1 MEWVKSLNPQQKA
14 LADKVVRAAEKY
26 GVDPAFALSTAK
38 AENDDFMHSVKR
50 KSGKGAI
57 GLMQIMPNTAKGL
70 KIDPYNVD
78 QNIDGGVRYL
88 KENLDRFGGDKM
100 LASVAYN
107 YGPNSNFF
115 KNGYLPDETRGY
127 ITRITKHGGYGD
139 VPVGTMPTPPM
150 QKISTGTQAMA
161 EKKPS
166 YEIKIAP
173 VDEGDLA
180 PWNPSTTTT
189 GEKVAS
195 RQVGIDDAIAAGTG
209 GVAGVIAGHMLR
221 PPTEE
226 EQRQLSRETRNE
238 LTANQQRIE
247 LAQAQ
252 AQADAIASGQPV
264 QTQAQTS
271 APTQERGYGTK
282 NWIYQEYP
290 QHIGPTVESMNPNTK
305 AHADELASVLSQG
318 NKVVRNIPQGPLPM
332 QASPFSTFPSAMP
345 PPAPPVAQ
353 TPNLGVAPTR
363 ANLANLAPPRQL
375 NPAQLQRQVLLNRAK
390 NVGSGKVGGGVM
402 GAIAGQQGYDAQQ
415 KFNQG
420 DWVGGLTSGITGT
433 GAALTMSPN
442 PKFKALG
449 AAATAAGGGL
459 HLLQNIFNT
468 EDQTKSTLQ
477 PDGSP
482 PKLKK
487 GGAIKKPD
495 GGLSAVEHFDGGGRT
510 GLAKTVAGKIA
521 GAFGQPPGQLIMPT
535 AEEIAKFA
543 PKPTQQLKFSEAIRP
558 YQDHYLGVHMSDRQ
572 GTHGGRWGG
581 TGFPNFQNIN
591 PIHAANKAVWMN
603 DSKAAANRLIETARE
618 FNGRPMINT
627 NYIGKPD
634 QHKSNKTVFN
644 DVFDSFSNRYASGAI
659 PEDHINSIN
668 EAIRNWSKT
677 EGKVKKPV
685 FSQAFDIR
693 DADAVREIA
702 GNTFHGRKGI
712 ADILGKGEGTG
723 RQFKQMPAVPD
734 YWNIIDAHADPFTKG
749 ASTSSV
755 GTRLFSVDNI
765 PAYHGG
771 DVLHPDYRWA
781 VTGQDKQVQFPAVPH
796 KVAVPDWYNEYV
808 GRQNAEPSGN
818 AWLSY
823 PKRPQL
829 ISKDY
834 ITMAEDAGY
843 AEGGQVQHFDR
854 GGKVGA
860 LTRIAESAYD
870 MLKLTPEKVDAWRKA
885 NAKPYKQQ
893 QDPQLAQ
900 ALEAYMTGKISQ
912 ADYLRIM
919 NERRP
924 IRPLTEVPTAHSNI
938 DIVSALDKN
947 KADKGI
953 LGLNLQVP
961 EGMRVGNRLDIPAY
975 ERYGTY
981 VDTMHDP
988 AGKPIGY
995 GHTGHLKDVE
1005 FQSDPNKA
1013 IRVGLGTREQALT
1026 PLSVE
1031 EGSNKGPFA
1040 MMMGN
1045 QQTTK
1050 DEEVRRM
1057 LAEALK
1063 DPTWRQIG
1071 MNPYRGSQFYDKAD
1085 MQPVWSAA
1093 EKIQAGPLVLARD
1106 VEKTSWK
1113 DPRLKTKYGV
1123 NYAQGGLTHL

>member
-50 KSGKGAI
+50 KSNKGAI

-88 KENLDRFGGDKM
+88 KENLDRYGGDKM

-161 EKKPS
+161 KPKFEVNVAEPDEK
-166 YEIKIAP
+166 
-173 VDEGDLA
+173 DLKTWS
-180 PWNPSTTTT
+180 PPTSTTA
-189 GEKVAS
+189 EQIAS
-195 RQVGIDDAIAAGTG
+195 RPLAVEDAIAAGTG
-209 GVAGVIAGHMLR
+209 VVGGTIAGHMLR
-221 PPTEE
+221 PPTIDEE
-226 EQRQLSRETRNE
+226 RNIRGDVRNE
-238 LTANQQRIE
+238 LTANQQRIQ

-264 QTQAQTS
+264 QAQTG

-282 NWIYQEYP
+282 NWVYQEYSDP
-290 QHIGPTVESMNPNTK
+290 VGRLVESMGPDTK
-305 AHADELASVLSQG
+305 PHADELAKSVSGIRQFVK
-318 NKVVRNIPQGPLPM
+318 NMPQGPLPM

-345 PPAPPVAQ
+345 PPAPPVAK
-353 TPNLGVAPTR
+353 TPNLGVSPTR

-375 NPAQLQRQVLLNRAK
+375 TPAQLQRQVIANRAK
-390 NVGSGKVGGGVM
+390 NVGSGKVGGGIM
-402 GAIAGQQGYDAQQ
+402 GSIAGQQGYDAQQ

-420 DWVGGLTSGITGT
+420 DFFGGLTSGITGT

-449 AAATAAGGGL
+449 AASTAAGGGL

-482 PKLKK
+482 VKLKK
-487 GGAIKKPD
+487 GGAVKKPV
-495 GGLSAVEHFDGGGRT
+495 GGLPAVEHFDGGGRT
-510 GLAKTVAGKIA
+510 GIAKTVAGKIA
-521 GAFGQPPGQLIMPT
+521 GAFGQAPGQLVMPT

-755 GTRLFSVDNI
+755 GTRLFSVDNV

-854 GGKVGA
+854 GGKVGG
-860 LTRIAESAYD
+860 LTRLAESAYD
-870 MLKLTPEKVDAWRKA
+870 ILKLTPEKIDAWRKA

-924 IRPLTEVPTAHSNI
+924 IRPLTEVPAAHSDT
-938 DIVSALDKN
+938 DIASALLSNQVEK
-947 KADKGI
+947 KGI
-953 LGLNLQVP
+953 LGVNLFAPQ
-961 EGMRVGNRLDIPAY
+961 GMRVGNRLDIPAY

-988 AGKPIGY
+988 AGKPIAY
-995 GHTGHLKDVE
+995 GHTGHLKNVE
-1005 FQSDPNKA
+1005 FQSDPNRA
-1013 IRVGLGTREQALT
+1013 IRVGLGTREQKMT
-1026 PLSVE
+1026 PLAAE
-1031 EGSNKGPFA
+1031 EGQGKAPFA
-1040 MMMGN
+1040 MMVGDN
-1045 QQTTK
+1045 QVTSN
-1050 DEEVRRM
+1050 DEVRRM
-1057 LAEALK
+1057 LAEALQ
-1063 DPTWRQIG
+1063 DPSWRQIG

-1085 MQPVWSAA
+1085 MQPVFSAA

>member
-88 KENLDRFGGDKM
+88 KENLDRYGGDKM

-115 KNGYLPDETRGY
+115 KTGYMPNETRGY

-166 YEIKIAP
+166 HGITLAP
-173 VDEGDLA
+173 IDETDLS
-180 PWNPSTTTT
+180 PWNPPTTTN
-189 GEKVAS
+189 EKVAS

-209 GVAGVIAGHMLR
+209 GVAGVVAGHMLR
-221 PPTEE
+221 PPTENE
-226 EQRQLSRETRNE
+226 ERQLSREARNE
-238 LTANQQRIE
+238 LTANQQRIA

-252 AQADAIASGQPV
+252 AQADAQALGQTAP
-264 QTQAQTS
+264 AQTTT
-271 APTQERGYGTK
+271 PTQERGYGTK

-318 NKVVRNIPQGPLPM
+318 NKVVRNIPQGALPM
-332 QASPFSTFPSAMP
+332 QASPFSTFPSTMP

-375 NPAQLQRQVLLNRAK
+375 TPAQLQMQVIANRAK
-390 NVGSGKVGGGVM
+390 NVGSGKVGGGIM
-402 GAIAGQQGYDAQQ
+402 GTIAGQQGYDAQQ

-420 DWVGGLTSGITGT
+420 DVFGGLTSGITST
-433 GAALTMSPN
+433 GAALTMAPN
-442 PKFKALG
+442 PRFKALG

-468 EDQTKSTLQ
+468 EDQTKATLQ
-477 PDGSP
+477 PDGTP
-482 PKLKK
+482 VKYKK
-487 GGAIKKPD
+487 GGAVKKPD

-521 GAFGQPPGQLIMPT
+521 GAFGQGPGQLIVPT
-535 AEEIAKFA
+535 AEEIAKFSA
-543 PKPTQQLKFSEAIRP
+543 KPTRQLKFSEAIRP
-558 YQDHYLGVHMSDRQ
+558 YQDQYLGVHMSDRQ
-572 GTHGGRWGG
+572 GVHGNRWGG

-591 PIHAANKAVWMN
+591 PLHAANKSVWMN
-603 DSKAAANRLIETARE
+603 DSEEAANRLIQSARE

-627 NYIGKPD
+627 NYVGGLD

-644 DVFDSFSNRYASGAI
+644 DVLENFYRRQATGAI
-659 PEDHINSIN
+659 PEEQLNTIN
-668 EAIRNWSKT
+668 EAIRNLSKT
-677 EGKVKKPV
+677 QGTIKKRPFNDV
-685 FSQAFDIR
+685 FDIR
-693 DADAVREIA
+693 DPDAVKAIA
-702 GNTFHGRKGI
+702 GTTFEGRKAI
-712 ADILGKGEGTG
+712 SDILGKGEGTG
-723 RQFKQMPAVPD
+723 RQFKQTPAVPD
-734 YWNIIDAHADPFTKG
+734 YWNIIDSHADPLTKG
-749 ASTSSV
+749 APTSSV
-755 GTRLFSVDNI
+755 GTRLFSVDDV
-765 PAYHGG
+765 PAYFAKEE
-771 DVLHPDYRWA
+771 LHPDYRWA
-781 VTGQDKQVQFPAVPH
+781 VTGSDKQVQFPAVPQ
-796 KVAVPDWYNEYV
+796 KVAVPDWYNKYYEKFK
-808 GRQNAEPSGN
+808 RDPHGN
-818 AWLSY
+818 AWFSY
-823 PKRPQL
+823 PDQPQL

-834 ITMAEDAGY
+834 ITMAEDAGF

-854 GGKVGA
+854 GGKVGG
-860 LTRIAESAYD
+860 LTRLAESAYD
-870 MLKLTPEKVDAWRKA
+870 ILKLTPEKLESWRKA

-924 IRPLTEVPTAHSNI
+924 IRPLTEVPRAHSDT
-938 DIVSALDKN
+938 DIASALN
-947 KADKGI
+947 RNQVEDKGI
-953 LGLNLQVP
+953 LGVNLFAPQ
-961 EGMRVGNRLDIPAY
+961 GMRVGNRLDIPAY
-975 ERYGTY
+975 ERFGTY

-988 AGKPIGY
+988 SSGGKPIAY
-995 GHTGHLKDVE
+995 GHTGHLKNVE
-1005 FQSDPNKA
+1005 FQSDPNRA
-1013 IRVGLGTREQALT
+1013 IRAGLGTREQGMT
-1026 PLSVE
+1026 PLALE
-1031 EGSNKGPFA
+1031 EGQGKAPFA
-1040 MMMGN
+1040 MMVGDN
-1045 QQTTK
+1045 QVTSN
-1050 DEEVRRM
+1050 DEVRRM

-1123 NYAQGGLTHL
+1123 NYAKGGLTHL

>member
-14 LADKVVRAAEKY
+14 LADKVIRAAEKY

-115 KNGYLPDETRGY
+115 KTGYLPDETRGY

-139 VPVGTMPTPPM
+139 VPVGTMPTPPT
-150 QKISTGTQAMA
+150 QKISTGAPDMA
-161 EKKPS
+161 KPKFEVIVAEPDEK
-166 YEIKIAP
+166 
-173 VDEGDLA
+173 DLKTWSPPPPA
-180 PWNPSTTTT
+180 STA
-189 GEKVAS
+189 EQVAS
-195 RQVGIDDAIAAGTG
+195 RSMDLNDLYAGG
-209 GVAGVIAGHMLR
+209 AGAVAGLGVGHMLR
-221 PPTEE
+221 PPTVEE
-226 EQRQLSRETRNE
+226 ERKISRDFKNE
-238 LTANQQRIE
+238 LAVNQQRIA

-252 AQADAIASGQPV
+252 AQAQGQPEFGSGKNAWV
-264 QTQAQTS
+264 ANQHDQLLAQPLFSQPSQAAAGQAEPIVRERLEKALAM
-271 APTQERGYGTK
+271 APNMAPAT
-282 NWIYQEYP
+282 P
-290 QHIGPTVESMNPNTK
+290 QSLIALPN
-305 AHADELASVLSQG
+305 DVGQG
-318 NKVVRNIPQGPLPM
+318 NKML
-332 QASPFSTFPSAMP
+332 P
-345 PPAPPVAQ
+345 PPAPTGGLPTQ
-353 TPNLGVAPTR
+353 ESLLRLSPQQLTPE
-363 ANLANLAPPRQL
+363 QI
-375 NPAQLQRQVLLNRAK
+375 QRQVIANRLK
-390 NVGSGKVGGGVM
+390 QFGSGAGGGALKGGV
-402 GAIAGQQGYDAQQ
+402 AAQQLYDAQQ
-415 KFNQG
+415 RFSQG
-420 DWVGGLTSGITGT
+420 DTTGGALSTITSV
-433 GAALTMSPN
+433 GAAGTMHPN
-442 PKFKALG
+442 PKAKLAGAVVGGAGALG
-449 AAATAAGGGL
+449 QAVRK
-459 HLLQNIFNT
+459 IFST
-468 EDQTKSTLQ
+468 EDETKSVLQ
-477 PDGSP
+477 PEGTP

-487 GGAIKKPD
+487 GGAVKKPV
-495 GGLSAVEHFDGGGRT
+495 GGLPAVEHFDGGGRT
-510 GLAKTVAGKIA
+510 GIAKTVAGKIA
-521 GAFGQPPGQLIMPT
+521 GAFGQAPGQLVIPT

-543 PKPTQQLKFSEAIRP
+543 PKPTQQIKFSDAIRP

-644 DVFDSFSNRYASGAI
+644 DVFDSFNTRYASGAI

-749 ASTSSV
+749 APTSSV

-765 PAYHGG
+765 PAYHGD

-781 VTGQDKQVQFPAVPH
+781 VTGQDKQVQFPAVPQ

-808 GRQNAEPSGN
+808 GRQNADPSGN

-834 ITMAEDAGY
+834 ITMAEDAGF
-843 AEGGQVQHFDR
+843 AEGGLTGVPHYDK
-854 GGKVGA
+854 GGRTGV

-870 MLKLTPEKVDAWRKA
+870 MLKLTPEKIEAWRKA
-885 NAKPYKQQ
+885 NAKPFKQQ

-924 IRPLTEVPTAHSNI
+924 IRPLTEVPRAHSDA
-938 DIVSALDKN
+938 DIASALNKN
-947 KADKGI
+947 QVEDKGI
-953 LGLNLQVP
+953 LGVNLFAPQ
-961 EGMRVGNRLDIPAY
+961 GMRVGNRLDIPAY
-975 ERYGTY
+975 ERFGTY

-988 AGKPIGY
+988 SSGGKPIAY
-995 GHTGHLKDVE
+995 GHTGHLKNVE
-1005 FQSDPNKA
+1005 FQSDPNRA
-1013 IRVGLGTREQALT
+1013 IRAGLGTREQGMT
-1026 PLSVE
+1026 PLALE
-1031 EGSNKGPFA
+1031 EGQGKAPFA
-1040 MMMGN
+1040 MMVGDN
-1045 QQTTK
+1045 QVTSN
-1050 DEEVRRM
+1050 DEVRRM
-1057 LAEALK
+1057 LAEALQ
-1063 DPTWRQIG
+1063 DPSWRQIG

>member
-1 MEWVKSLNPQQKA
+1 MEWVNSLNPQQKA

-115 KNGYLPDETRGY
+115 KTGYLPDETRGY

-139 VPVGTMPTPPM
+139 VPVGTMPTPPT

-161 EKKPS
+161 KPKFEVNVAEPDEK
-166 YEIKIAP
+166 
-173 VDEGDLA
+173 DLKTWS
-180 PWNPSTTTT
+180 PPTSTTT
-189 GEKVAS
+189 EQVAS
-195 RQVGIDDAIAAGTG
+195 RPLEVEDALAFGAGAVPG
-209 GVAGVIAGHMLR
+209 GIAGYLLR
-221 PPTEE
+221 PPTERE
-226 EQRQLSRETRNE
+226 EKNIRGDVRNE
-238 LTANQQRIE
+238 LTANQQRIA

-264 QTQAQTS
+264 QTQTQTS

-282 NWIYQEYP
+282 NWVYQEYSDP
-290 QHIGPTVESMNPNTK
+290 VGRLVESMGPDTK
-305 AHADELASVLSQG
+305 PHADELAKSVSGIRQYIK
-318 NKVVRNIPQGPLPM
+318 NMPQGPLPM
-332 QASPFSTFPSAMP
+332 QASPLPLRTTP
-345 PPAPPVAQ
+345 PPPVAQ

-363 ANLANLAPPRQL
+363 ANLANLAPQQL
-375 NPAQLQRQVLLNRAK
+375 TPAQLQRQVIANRVR
-390 NVGSGKVGGGVM
+390 NFGGG
-402 GAIAGQQGYDAQQ
+402 AIGGGIKGGIAAQQGYDAQQ
-415 KFNQG
+415 RFAQG
-420 DWVGGLTSGITGT
+420 DTTGGALSALTSAGS
-433 GAALTMSPN
+433 AAMLAPN
-442 PKFKALG
+442 PKAKLAG
-449 AAATAAGGGL
+449 AVAAGAGGL
-459 HLLQNIFNT
+459 GQVVRNIFST
-468 EDQTKSTLQ
+468 EDETKANLQ

-482 PKLKK
+482 VKLKK
-487 GGAIKKPD
+487 GGAIKKPV

-521 GAFGQPPGQLIMPT
+521 GAFGQGPGQLIVPT
-535 AEEIAKFA
+535 AEEIAKFSA
-543 PKPTQQLKFSEAIRP
+543 KPTKQLKFSEAIRP
-558 YQDHYLGVHMSDRQ
+558 YQDQYLGVHMSDRQ
-572 GTHGGRWGG
+572 GVHGNRWGG

-591 PIHAANKAVWMN
+591 PLHAANKSVWMN
-603 DSKAAANRLIETARE
+603 DSEEAANRLIQSARQ

-627 NYIGKPD
+627 NYVGGLD

-644 DVFDSFSNRYASGAI
+644 DVLDTFYRRQATGAI
-659 PEDHINSIN
+659 PEDQINTIN
-668 EAIRNWSKT
+668 EAIRNLSKT
-677 EGKVKKPV
+677 QGTIKKRPFNDV
-685 FSQAFDIR
+685 FDIR
-693 DADAVREIA
+693 DPDAVKAIA
-702 GNTFHGRKGI
+702 GTTFEGRKAI
-712 ADILGKGEGTG
+712 SDILGKGEGTG
-723 RQFKQMPAVPD
+723 RQFKQTPAVPD
-734 YWNIIDAHADPFTKG
+734 YWNIIDSHADPLTKG
-749 ASTSSV
+749 APTSAV
-755 GTRLFSVDNI
+755 GTRLFSVDDV
-765 PAYHGG
+765 PAYFAKEE
-771 DVLHPDYRWA
+771 LHPDYRWA
-781 VTGQDKQVQFPAVPH
+781 VTGSDKQVQFPAVPQ
-796 KVAVPDWYNEYV
+796 KVAVPDWYNKYYEKFK
-808 GRQNAEPSGN
+808 RDPHGN
-818 AWLSY
+818 AWFSY
-823 PKRPQL
+823 PDQPQL

-843 AEGGQVQHFDR
+843 AEGGQVQHFDK
-854 GGKVGA
+854 GGRTGV
-860 LTRIAESAYD
+860 LTRLGESAYD
-870 MLKLTPEKVDAWRKA
+870 ILKLTPEKIEAWRKA

-924 IRPLTEVPTAHSNI
+924 IRPLTEVPAAHSDT
-938 DIVSALDKN
+938 DIASALLSNQVEK
-947 KADKGI
+947 KGI
-953 LGLNLQVP
+953 LGVNLFAPQ
-961 EGMRVGNRLDIPAY
+961 GMRVGNRLDIPAY

-988 AGKPIGY
+988 AGKPIAY
-995 GHTGHLKDVE
+995 GHTGHLKNVE
-1005 FQSDPNKA
+1005 FQSDPNRA
-1013 IRVGLGTREQALT
+1013 IRVGLGTREQKMT
-1026 PLSVE
+1026 PLAAE
-1031 EGSNKGPFA
+1031 EGQGKAPFA
-1040 MMMGN
+1040 MMVGDN
-1045 QQTTK
+1045 QVTSN
-1050 DEEVRRM
+1050 EEVRRM
-1057 LAEALK
+1057 LAEALQ
-1063 DPTWRQIG
+1063 DPSWRQIG

>member
-1 MEWVKSLNPQQKA
+1 MEWVNSLNPQQKA

-115 KNGYLPDETRGY
+115 KTGYLPDETRGY

-161 EKKPS
+161 EKTPVHG
-166 YEIKIAP
+166 IKLAP
-173 VDEGDLA
+173 IDETDLA

-189 GEKVAS
+189 EKVAS
-195 RQVGIDDAIAAGTG
+195 RQVGIDDAIAAGAG
-209 GVAGVIAGHMLR
+209 GAAGVVAGHMLR
-221 PPTEE
+221 PPTENE
-226 EQRQLSRETRNE
+226 ERQLSREARNE
-238 LTANQQRIE
+238 LTANQQRIQ

-252 AQADAIASGQPV
+252 AQADAQALGQ
-264 QTQAQTS
+264 A
-271 APTQERGYGTK
+271 APTQTTAPTQDRGYGTK

-290 QHIGPTVESMNPNTK
+290 QHIGSAVEAMNPNTK
-305 AHADELASVLSQG
+305 AHADELAGVLSQG
-318 NKVVRNIPQGPLPM
+318 NRVVRNIPQGPLPM

-375 NPAQLQRQVLLNRAK
+375 TPAQLQMQVIANRAK
-390 NVGSGKVGGGVM
+390 NIGSGKVGGGVM

-420 DWVGGLTSGITGT
+420 DWAGGLTSGMTSA
-433 GAALTMSPN
+433 GAALTMAPN
-442 PKFKALG
+442 PKAKALG
-449 AAATAAGGGL
+449 AVAGAGGGAL
-459 HLLQNIFNT
+459 HLLENIFKT
-468 EDQTKSTLQ
+468 KDETKSVLQ
-477 PDGSP
+477 SDGSP
-482 PKLKK
+482 VTYKK
-487 GGAIKKPD
+487 GGAVKKPD
-495 GGLSAVEHFDGGGRT
+495 GGLPAVEHFDGGGRT
-510 GLAKTVAGKIA
+510 GVAKKVVGKIA

-535 AEEIAKFA
+535 AEEIAKFT
-543 PKPTQQLKFSEAIRP
+543 PKPTRQLKFSEAIRP
-558 YQDHYLGVHMSDRQ
+558 YQDQYLGVHMSDRQ
-572 GTHGGRWGG
+572 GVHGNRWGG

-591 PIHAANKAVWMN
+591 PIHSANKAVWMN
-603 DSKAAANRLIETARE
+603 DSEEAANRLIQSARE

-627 NYIGKPD
+627 NYIGAPD
-634 QHKSNKTVFN
+634 QHRSNKTVFN
-644 DVFDSFSNRYASGAI
+644 DVLDTFYKNQAAGQVT
-659 PEDHINSIN
+659 PEQIEKINQVILN
-668 EAIRNWSKT
+668 KAKT
-677 EGKVKKPV
+677 TGTLKDLPFRDK
-685 FSQAFDIR
+685 FDIM
-693 DADAVREIA
+693 DKDAVRAIA
-702 GNTFHGRKGI
+702 GDTFEGRKAMGDLLGMGLGTRKPPTVPQY
-712 ADILGKGEGTG
+712 ANILE
-723 RQFKQMPAVPD
+723 D
-734 YWNIIDAHADPFTKG
+734 HADPFTRG
-749 ASTSSV
+749 APTSAV
-755 GTRLFSVDNI
+755 GTRFFSVDNV
-765 PAYHGG
+765 PAQYTD
-771 DVLHPDYRWA
+771 DVLHPDYRWK
-781 VTGQDKQVQFPAVPH
+781 VTGEDKQVQFPAVPQNI
-796 KVAVPDWYNEYV
+796 AVRDWYNEIKPRI
-808 GRQNAEPSGN
+808 GMEPHGN
-818 AWLSY
+818 AWFSY

-843 AEGGQVQHFDR
+843 AEGGLTGVQHFQS

-870 MLKLTPEKVDAWRKA
+870 ILKLTPEKIEAWRKA
-885 NAKPYKQQ
+885 NAKPFKQQ

-924 IRPLTEVPTAHSNI
+924 IRPLTELPAAHSDI
-938 DIVSALDKN
+938 DIVSALDSN
-947 KADKGI
+947 KVNRGI

-961 EGMRVGNRLDIPAY
+961 EGMRVGNRLDIPTY

-1005 FQSDPNKA
+1005 FKSDPNKA
-1013 IRVGLGTREQALT
+1013 IRVGLGTRPQGLT
-1026 PLSVE
+1026 PLALE
-1031 EGSNKGPFA
+1031 EGADKGPFA
-1040 MMMGN
+1040 MMVGN

-1085 MQPVWSAA
+1085 MQPVFSAA

-1123 NYAQGGLTHL
+1123 NYAKGGLTHL

>member
-1 MEWVKSLNPQQKA
+1 
-14 LADKVVRAAEKY
+14 
-26 GVDPAFALSTAK
+26 
-38 AENDDFMHSVKR
+38 
-50 KSGKGAI
+50 
-57 GLMQIMPNTAKGL
+57 
-70 KIDPYNVD
+70 
-78 QNIDGGVRYL
+78 
-88 KENLDRFGGDKM
+88 
-100 LASVAYN
+100 
-107 YGPNSNFF
+107 
-115 KNGYLPDETRGY
+115 
-127 ITRITKHGGYGD
+127 
-139 VPVGTMPTPPM
+139 
-150 QKISTGTQAMA
+150 MA
-161 EKKPS
+161 EKKPAHG
-166 YEIKIAP
+166 ITLAP
-173 VDEGDLA
+173 IDETDLA
-180 PWNPSTTTT
+180 PWNPPPPTTD
-189 GEKVAS
+189 EKVAS
-195 RQVGIDDAIAAGTG
+195 RQVGVNDAIAAGGG
-209 GVAGVIAGHMLR
+209 GVAGVGVGHMLR
-221 PPTEE
+221 PPTEGE
-226 EQRQLSRETRNE
+226 ERQLSREARNE
-238 LTANQQRIE
+238 LTANQQRIA

-252 AQADAIASGQPV
+252 V
-264 QTQAQTS
+264 QAQNQP
-271 APTQERGYGTK
+271 APTQTATPTQDRGYGTK

-290 QHIGPTVESMNPNTK
+290 QHIGPTVEAMNPNTK
-305 AHADELASVLSQG
+305 GHADELANVLSQG
-318 NKVVRNIPQGPLPM
+318 NKVVRNIPQGALPM

-375 NPAQLQRQVLLNRAK
+375 TPAQLQMQVIANRAK
-390 NVGSGKVGGGVM
+390 NIGSGKVGGGVM
-402 GAIAGQQGYDAQQ
+402 GAIAGQQGYDAAQ

-420 DWVGGLTSGITGT
+420 DWAGGLTSGITSA
-433 GAALTMSPN
+433 GATAMMAPN
-442 PKFKALG
+442 PKIKALG
-449 AAATAAGGGL
+449 AAYTAAGGGL

-468 EDQTKSTLQ
+468 EDETKSVLQ
-477 PDGSP
+477 PDGEP

-487 GGAIKKPD
+487 GGAVKKPV
-495 GGLSAVEHFDGGGRT
+495 GGLPAVEHFDGGGRT

-521 GAFGQPPGQLIMPT
+521 GAFGQAPGQLVIPT

-572 GTHGGRWGG
+572 GVHGGRWGG
-581 TGFPNFQNIN
+581 TGFPNFQNTS
-591 PIHAANKAVWMN
+591 PLHAANKSVWMN
-603 DSKAAANRLIETARE
+603 DSEEAANKLIQTARE
-618 FNGRPMINT
+618 FNGRPMVNT
-627 NYIGKPD
+627 NYIGAPD
-634 QHKSNKTVFN
+634 QHRSNKTVFN
-644 DVFDSFSNRYASGAI
+644 DVLDTFYKNQAAGQVTPEQIEKINQAI
-659 PEDHINSIN
+659 L
-668 EAIRNWSKT
+668 SKAKT
-677 EGKVKKPV
+677 TGTLKNLP
-685 FSQAFDIR
+685 FNDQFNIMDR
-693 DADAVREIA
+693 DAVKAIA
-702 GNTFHGRKGI
+702 GQTFEGRKAIGDLLGMGLGTRKPPTVPQY
-712 ADILGKGEGTG
+712 ANILE
-723 RQFKQMPAVPD
+723 D
-734 YWNIIDAHADPFTKG
+734 HADPFTKG
-749 ASTSSV
+749 APTSAV
-755 GTRLFSVDNI
+755 GTRLFKVDNV
-765 PAYHGG
+765 PAQYTD
-771 DVLHPDYRWA
+771 DVLHPDYRWK
-781 VTGQDKQVQFPAVPH
+781 VTGEDQRVQFPAVPQNI
-796 KVAVPDWYNEYV
+796 AVRDWYNEIKPRI
-808 GRQNAEPSGN
+808 GMEPHGN
-818 AWLSY
+818 AWFSY

-843 AEGGQVQHFDR
+843 AKGGLTGVPHYDK
-854 GGKVGA
+854 GGRTGV

-870 MLKLTPEKVDAWRKA
+870 MLKLTPEKVEAWRKA
-885 NAKPYKQQ
+885 NAKPFKQQ

-1057 LAEALK
+1057 LAEALQ
-1063 DPTWRQIG
+1063 DPSWRQIG

>member
-14 LADKVVRAAEKY
+14 LADKVIRAAEKY

-180 PWNPSTTTT
+180 PWNPPTTTN
-189 GEKVAS
+189 EKVAS

-209 GVAGVIAGHMLR
+209 GVAGVVAGHMLR
-221 PPTEE
+221 PPTENE
-226 EQRQLSRETRNE
+226 ERQLSRETRNE
-238 LTANQQRIE
+238 LTANQQRIA

-252 AQADAIASGQPV
+252 AQADAVASGQPAPT
-264 QTQAQTS
+264 QTTT
-271 APTQERGYGTK
+271 PTQERGYGTK

-318 NKVVRNIPQGPLPM
+318 NKVVRNIPQGALPM

-375 NPAQLQRQVLLNRAK
+375 TPAQLQMQVIANRAK
-390 NVGSGKVGGGVM
+390 NVGSGKVGGGIM
-402 GAIAGQQGYDAQQ
+402 GTIAGQQGYDAQQ

-420 DWVGGLTSGITGT
+420 DVFGGLTSGITGT
-433 GAALTMSPN
+433 GAALTMMPSP
-442 PKFKALG
+442 KWKALG
-449 AAATAAGGGL
+449 AATTAAGGGL

-468 EDQTKSTLQ
+468 EDQTKSVLQ
-477 PDGSP
+477 PTGEP
-482 PKLKK
+482 PKYKK

-521 GAFGQPPGQLIMPT
+521 GAFGQAPGQLVMPT
-535 AEEIAKFA
+535 AEEIAKFT
-543 PKPTQQLKFSEAIRP
+543 PKPTKQLKFSEAIRP
-558 YQDHYLGVHMSDRQ
+558 YQDQYLGVHMSDRQ
-572 GTHGGRWGG
+572 GVHGNRWGG

-591 PIHAANKAVWMN
+591 PLHSANKAVWMN
-603 DSKAAANRLIETARE
+603 DSEEAANRLIQSSRE
-618 FNGRPMINT
+618 FNGRPMVNT
-627 NYIGKPD
+627 NYIGALD
-634 QHKSNKTVFN
+634 QHRSNKTVFN
-644 DVFDSFSNRYASGAI
+644 DILDTFYKNQAAGQITPEQIEKINQAI
-659 PEDHINSIN
+659 L
-668 EAIRNWSKT
+668 SKAKT
-677 EGKVKKPV
+677 TGTLKNLPFNDK
-685 FSQAFDIR
+685 FDIR
-693 DADAVREIA
+693 DKDAVKAIA
-702 GNTFHGRKGI
+702 GETFEGRKAIG
-712 ADILGKGEGTG
+712 DLLGTG
-723 RQFKQMPAVPD
+723 IGTRKPPTVPQ
-734 YWNIIDAHADPFTKG
+734 YSSILDAHAEPFTKG
-749 ASTSSV
+749 APTSAV
-755 GTRLFSVDNI
+755 GTRLFKVDNV
-765 PAYHGG
+765 PAQYTD
-771 DVLHPDYRWA
+771 DVLHPDYRWK
-781 VTGQDKQVQFPAVPH
+781 VTGEDQQVQFPAVPQNI
-796 KVAVPDWYNEYV
+796 AVRDWYNEIKPRI
-808 GRQNAEPSGN
+808 GMEPHGN
-818 AWLSY
+818 AWFSY

-843 AEGGQVQHFDR
+843 AEGGRVQHFDG
-854 GGKVGA
+854 GGKVGG
-860 LTRIAESAYD
+860 LTRIAQSAYD
-870 MLKLTPEKVDAWRKA
+870 MLKLTPEKIEAWRKL

-981 VDTMHDP
+981 VDTMHDT

-1057 LAEALK
+1057 LAEALQ
-1063 DPTWRQIG
+1063 DPSWRQIG

>member
-115 KNGYLPDETRGY
+115 KTGYLPDETRGY

-150 QKISTGTQAMA
+150 QKISTGVQNMA
-161 EKKPS
+161 EKTPSHGIKMAPIDEADLKPW
-166 YEIKIAP
+166 
-173 VDEGDLA
+173 D
-180 PWNPSTTTT
+180 PSTTTTT
-189 GEKVAS
+189 GEKFAS
-195 RQVGIDDAIAAGTG
+195 RQVGPEDAIAAGG
-209 GVAGVIAGHMLR
+209 GAFGGALVGHMLR

-238 LTANQQRIE
+238 LTANQQRIA

-264 QTQAQTS
+264 QTQTS
-271 APTQERGYGTK
+271 APTQDRGYGTK
-282 NWIYQEYP
+282 NWIFQEYP
-290 QHIGPTVESMNPNTK
+290 EHIGSSVEAMNPNTK
-305 AHADELASVLSQG
+305 AHADKLASVLSQG
-318 NKVVRNIPQGPLPM
+318 NEVVRAIPQGPLPM
-332 QASPFSTFPSAMP
+332 QASPLPQRPVAPPP

-353 TPNLGVAPTR
+353 TSNLGVAPTR
-363 ANLANLAPPRQL
+363 ANLANLAPPQQL
-375 NPAQLQRQVLLNRAK
+375 TPAQLQRQVLLNRAK
-390 NVGSGKVGGGVM
+390 NVGSGKAGGAFM

-415 KFNQG
+415 KLSQG
-420 DWVGGLTSGITGT
+420 DVFGGLTSGITGT

-449 AAATAAGGGL
+449 AATTAAGGGL
-459 HLLQNIFNT
+459 HLLQSIFNT
-468 EDQTKSTLQ
+468 EDETKSVLQ
-477 PDGSP
+477 PTGEP

-487 GGAIKKPD
+487 GGAVKKPD

-521 GAFGQPPGQLIMPT
+521 GAFGQPPGQLVMPT
-535 AEEIAKFA
+535 AEEIAKFT
-543 PKPTQQLKFSEAIRP
+543 PKPTRQLKFSEAIRP
-558 YQDHYLGVHMSDRQ
+558 YQDQYLGVHMSDRQ
-572 GTHGGRWGG
+572 GVHGNRWGG
-581 TGFPNFQNIN
+581 TGFPNFQNVN
-591 PIHAANKAVWMN
+591 PLHSANKAVWMN
-603 DSKAAANRLIETARE
+603 DSEEAANRLIQSSRE
-618 FNGRPMINT
+618 FNGRPMVNT
-627 NYIGKPD
+627 NYIGALD
-634 QHKSNKTVFN
+634 QHRSNKTVFN
-644 DVFDSFSNRYASGAI
+644 DILDTFYKNQAAGQITPEQIEKINQAI
-659 PEDHINSIN
+659 L
-668 EAIRNWSKT
+668 SKAKT
-677 EGKVKKPV
+677 TGTLKNLPFNDK
-685 FSQAFDIR
+685 FDIR
-693 DADAVREIA
+693 DKDAVKAIA
-702 GNTFHGRKGI
+702 GETFEGRKAIG
-712 ADILGKGEGTG
+712 DLLGTG
-723 RQFKQMPAVPD
+723 IGTRKPPTVPQ
-734 YWNIIDAHADPFTKG
+734 YSSILDAHAEPFTKG
-749 ASTSSV
+749 APTSAV
-755 GTRLFSVDNI
+755 GTRLFKVDNV
-765 PAYHGG
+765 PAQYTD
-771 DVLHPDYRWA
+771 DVLHPDYRWK
-781 VTGQDKQVQFPAVPH
+781 VTGEDQQVQFPAVPQNI
-796 KVAVPDWYNEYV
+796 AVRDWYNEIKPRI
-808 GRQNAEPSGN
+808 GMEPHGN
-818 AWLSY
+818 AWFSY

-843 AEGGQVQHFDR
+843 AEGGQVQHFDG
-854 GGKVGA
+854 GGKVGG
-860 LTRIAESAYD
+860 LTRLAQSAYD
-870 MLKLTPEKVDAWRKA
+870 MLKLTPEKIEAWRKA

-924 IRPLTEVPTAHSNI
+924 IRPLTEVPRAHSDA
-938 DIVSALDKN
+938 DIASALNKN
-947 KADKGI
+947 QVEDKGI
-953 LGLNLQVP
+953 LGVNLFAPQ
-961 EGMRVGNRLDIPAY
+961 GMRVGNRLDIPAY
-975 ERYGTY
+975 ERFGTY

-988 AGKPIGY
+988 SSGGKPIAY
-995 GHTGHLKDVE
+995 GHTGHLKNVE
-1005 FQSDPNKA
+1005 FQSDPNRA
-1013 IRVGLGTREQALT
+1013 IRAGLGTREQGMT
-1026 PLSVE
+1026 PLALE
-1031 EGSNKGPFA
+1031 EGQGKAPFA
-1040 MMMGN
+1040 MMVGDN
-1045 QQTTK
+1045 QVTSN
-1050 DEEVRRM
+1050 DEVRRM
-1057 LAEALK
+1057 LAEALQ
-1063 DPTWRQIG
+1063 DPSWRQIG

>member
-1 MEWVKSLNPQQKA
+1 MEWVNSLNPQQKI
-14 LADKVVRAAEKY
+14 LADKVTRAAEKY

-50 KSGKGAI
+50 KSNKGAI

-88 KENLDRFGGDKM
+88 KENLDRYGGDKM

-115 KNGYLPDETRGY
+115 KTGYLPDETRGY

-150 QKISTGTQAMA
+150 QKISTGAPDMA
-161 EKKPS
+161 KAK
-166 YEIKIAP
+166 YEVTVAEP
-173 VDEGDLA
+173 DENDLKTWS
-180 PWNPSTTTT
+180 PPPPTTE
-189 GEKVAS
+189 EKVAS
-195 RQVGIDDAIAAGTG
+195 RPVDLGDAIAGGAGAVTG
-209 GVAGVIAGHMLR
+209 VGVGHLLR
-221 PPTEE
+221 PPTER
-226 EQRQLSRETRNE
+226 EQTQISRDTRNE
-238 LTANQQRIE
+238 LTANQQRIA

-252 AQADAIASGQPV
+252 AQAQNQPAP
-264 QTQAQTS
+264 TQATT
-271 APTQERGYGTK
+271 PTQERGYGTK

-290 QHIGPTVESMNPNTK
+290 QHIGPTVEAMNPNTK

-318 NKVVRNIPQGPLPM
+318 NKVVRAIPQGPLPM
-332 QASPFSTFPSAMP
+332 QASPLPQRPVAPPP

-353 TPNLGVAPTR
+353 TSNLGVAPTR
-363 ANLANLAPPRQL
+363 ANLANLAPPQQL
-375 NPAQLQRQVLLNRAK
+375 TPAQLQRQVLLNRAK
-390 NVGSGKVGGGVM
+390 NVGSGKSGGALM
-402 GAIAGQQGYDAQQ
+402 GAIAGQQGYDAAQ

-420 DWVGGLTSGITGT
+420 DVFGGLTSGITGT

-449 AAATAAGGGL
+449 AATTAAGGGL

-468 EDQTKSTLQ
+468 EDQTKATLQ
-477 PDGSP
+477 PDGTP
-482 PKLKK
+482 VKYKK
-487 GGAIKKPD
+487 GGAVKKPD

-521 GAFGQPPGQLIMPT
+521 GAFGQGPGQLIVPT

-558 YQDHYLGVHMSDRQ
+558 YQDQYLGVHMSDRQ
-572 GTHGGRWGG
+572 GVHGNRWGG

-591 PIHAANKAVWMN
+591 PLHAANKSVWMN
-603 DSKAAANRLIETARE
+603 DSEEAANRLIQSARE

-627 NYIGKPD
+627 NYVGGLD

-644 DVFDSFSNRYASGAI
+644 DVLENFYRRQATGAI
-659 PEDHINSIN
+659 PEDQINTIN
-668 EAIRNWSKT
+668 EAIRNLSKT
-677 EGKVKKPV
+677 QGTIKKRPFNDV
-685 FSQAFDIR
+685 FDIR
-693 DADAVREIA
+693 DPDAVKAIA
-702 GNTFHGRKGI
+702 GTTFEGRKAI
-712 ADILGKGEGTG
+712 SDILGKGEGTG
-723 RQFKQMPAVPD
+723 RQFKQTPAVPD
-734 YWNIIDAHADPFTKG
+734 YWNIIDSHADPLTKG
-749 ASTSSV
+749 APTSAV
-755 GTRLFSVDNI
+755 GTRLFSVDDV
-765 PAYHGG
+765 PAYFAKEE
-771 DVLHPDYRWA
+771 LHPDYRWA
-781 VTGQDKQVQFPAVPH
+781 VTGSDKQVQFPAVPQ
-796 KVAVPDWYNEYV
+796 KVAVPDWYNKYYEKFK
-808 GRQNAEPSGN
+808 RDPHGN
-818 AWLSY
+818 AWFSY
-823 PKRPQL
+823 PDQPQL

-834 ITMAEDAGY
+834 ITMAEDAGF

-870 MLKLTPEKVDAWRKA
+870 MLKLTPEKVEAWRKA

-1057 LAEALK
+1057 LAEALQ
-1063 DPTWRQIG
+1063 DPSWRQIG

>member
-1 MEWVKSLNPQQKA
+1 MEWVNSLNPQQKA

-115 KNGYLPDETRGY
+115 KTGYLPDETRGY

-139 VPVGTMPTPPM
+139 VPVGTMPTPPT

-161 EKKPS
+161 KPKFEVNVAEPDEK
-166 YEIKIAP
+166 
-173 VDEGDLA
+173 DL
-180 PWNPSTTTT
+180 TTWSPPASITN
-189 GEKVAS
+189 EKVAS
-195 RQVGIDDAIAAGTG
+195 RPLAVEDAIAAGG
-209 GVAGVIAGHMLR
+209 GALGGAIVGHVLR
-221 PPTEE
+221 PPTERE
-226 EQRQLSRETRNE
+226 EKNIRGDVRNE
-238 LTANQQRIE
+238 LTANQQRIA

-264 QTQAQTS
+264 QTQTA
-271 APTQERGYGTK
+271 APTQDRGYGTK

-353 TPNLGVAPTR
+353 TSNLGVAPTR
-363 ANLANLAPPRQL
+363 ANLANLAPPQQL
-375 NPAQLQRQVLLNRAK
+375 TPAQLQRQVIANRAK
-390 NVGSGKVGGGVM
+390 NVGSGKVGGAFM

-420 DWVGGLTSGITGT
+420 DVFGGLTSGITST

-442 PKFKALG
+442 PRFKALG
-449 AAATAAGGGL
+449 AATTAAGGGL

-468 EDQTKSTLQ
+468 EDQTKATLQ
-477 PDGSP
+477 PDGTP
-482 PKLKK
+482 VKYKK
-487 GGAIKKPD
+487 GGAVKKPD

-521 GAFGQPPGQLIMPT
+521 GAFGQPPGQLIVPT
-535 AEEIAKFA
+535 AEEIAKFSA
-543 PKPTQQLKFSEAIRP
+543 KPTRQLKFSEAIRP
-558 YQDHYLGVHMSDRQ
+558 YQDQYLGVHMSDRQ
-572 GTHGGRWGG
+572 GVHGNRWGG

-591 PIHAANKAVWMN
+591 PIHSANKAVWMN
-603 DSKAAANRLIETARE
+603 DSEEAANRLIQSARE

-627 NYIGKPD
+627 NYIGAPD
-634 QHKSNKTVFN
+634 QHRSNKTVFN
-644 DVFDSFSNRYASGAI
+644 DVLDTFYKNQAAGQVT
-659 PEDHINSIN
+659 PEQIEKINQVILN
-668 EAIRNWSKT
+668 KAKT
-677 EGKVKKPV
+677 TGTLKDLP
-685 FSQAFDIR
+685 FR
-693 DADAVREIA
+693 DKFNIMDKDAVRAIA
-702 GNTFHGRKGI
+702 GDTFEGRKAMGDLLGMGLGTRKP
-712 ADILGKGEGTG
+712 ATVPQYANILE
-723 RQFKQMPAVPD
+723 D
-734 YWNIIDAHADPFTKG
+734 HADPFTRG
-749 ASTSSV
+749 APTSAV
-755 GTRLFSVDNI
+755 GTRLFSVDNV
-765 PAYHGG
+765 PAQYTD
-771 DVLHPDYRWA
+771 DVLHPDYRWK
-781 VTGQDKQVQFPAVPH
+781 VTGEDKQVQFPAVPQN
-796 KVAVPDWYNEYV
+796 VAVRDWYNEIKPRI
-808 GRQNAEPSGN
+808 GMEPHGN
-818 AWLSY
+818 AWFSY

-854 GGKVGA
+854 GGKVGG
-860 LTRIAESAYD
+860 LTRLAESAYD
-870 MLKLTPEKVDAWRKA
+870 ILKLTPEKLESWRKA

-924 IRPLTEVPTAHSNI
+924 IRPLTEVPRAHSDA
-938 DIVSALDKN
+938 DIASALN
-947 KADKGI
+947 RNQVEDKGI
-953 LGLNLQVP
+953 LGVNLFAPQ
-961 EGMRVGNRLDIPAY
+961 GMRVGNRLDIPAY
-975 ERYGTY
+975 ERFGTY

-988 AGKPIGY
+988 SSGGKPIAY
-995 GHTGHLKDVE
+995 GHTGHLKNVE
-1005 FQSDPNKA
+1005 FQSDPNRA
-1013 IRVGLGTREQALT
+1013 IRAGLGTREQGMT
-1026 PLSVE
+1026 PLALE
-1031 EGSNKGPFA
+1031 EGQGKAPFA
-1040 MMMGN
+1040 MMVGDN
-1045 QQTTK
+1045 QVTSN
-1050 DEEVRRM
+1050 DEVRRM

>member
-1 MEWVKSLNPQQKA
+1 MTGLESLSPKQ
-14 LADKVVRAAEKY
+14 RATAQRVIAE
-26 GVDPAFALSTAK
+26 AK
-38 AENDDFMHSVKR
+38 AQGVPTELAYGMAMQESGFDQSKKSKTGPAGVMMLGKAAAKDMGVNRYNEMENIR
-50 KSGKGAI
+50 
-57 GLMQIMPNTAKGL
+57 
-70 KIDPYNVD
+70 
-78 QNIDGGVRYL
+78 GGVRYM
-88 KENLDRFGGDKM
+88 KQMLDKYEGDVDKA
-100 LASVAYN
+100 LIAYHD
-107 YGPNSNFF
+107 GPNSAYF
-115 KNGYLPDETRGY
+115 
-127 ITRITKHGGYGD
+127 
-139 VPVGTMPTPPM
+139 
-150 QKISTGTQAMA
+150 
-161 EKKPS
+161 
-166 YEIKIAP
+166 
-173 VDEGDLA
+173 
-180 PWNPSTTTT
+180 TT
-189 GEKVAS
+189 GQASPAALNHIQKVKGYAGMATPTTSVVKNPPATEAKS
-195 RQVGIDDAIAAGTG
+195 RFNIELEDVEPLDLTGLAGTTAPAVGFGRQRDMSDVMAGGAGAIAGFAFGPDKPMSKKRMDQMRIQ
-209 GVAGVIAGHMLR
+209 IAADR
-221 PPTEE
+221 AA
-226 EQRQLSRETRNE
+226 RD
-238 LTANQQRIE
+238 
-247 LAQAQ
+247 AQAQ
-252 AQADAIASGQPV
+252 AQAAATAKNPQFGSGKDAWIANQHDPLLAQPLFGQPS
-264 QTQAQTS
+264 QAAAGAAEPAARAQLQKAQAMFPNM
-271 APTQERGYGTK
+271 APA
-282 NWIYQEYP
+282 
-290 QHIGPTVESMNPNTK
+290 GPNSLIALPNT
-305 AHADELASVLSQG
+305 VGQG
-318 NKVVRNIPQGPLPM
+318 NKVL
-332 QASPFSTFPSAMP
+332 
-345 PPAPPVAQ
+345 PAPVAA
-353 TPNLGVAPTR
+353 PAPTGGLPVTQPKPINFGSR
-363 ANLANLAPPRQL
+363 PGQLANTVAGGMVG
-375 NPAQLQRQVLLNRAK
+375 AQVNDMSQRA
-390 NVGSGKVGGGVM
+390 
-402 GAIAGQQGYDAQQ
+402 A
-415 KFNQG
+415 QG
-420 DWVGGLTSGITGT
+420 DYAGSALAGLSAA
-433 GAALTMSPN
+433 GAGATFAPN
-442 PKFKALG
+442 PKAKVAGALTSALG
-449 AAATAAGGGL
+449 AGAQKL
-459 HLLQNIFNT
+459 YNIFKT
-468 EDQTKSTLQ
+468 EDETKSVLQ
-477 PDGSP
+477 PDGTP

-495 GGLSAVEHFDGGGRT
+495 GGLPAVEHFDGGGRT
-510 GLAKTVAGKIA
+510 GLAKKVAGKIA
-521 GAFGQPPGQLIMPT
+521 GAFGNPPGQLVMPS

-543 PKPTQQLKFSEAIRP
+543 PKPTQQLKFSEAIKP

-572 GTHGGRWGG
+572 GVHGNRWGG

-591 PIHAANKAVWMN
+591 PIHSANKAVWMN
-603 DSKAAANRLIETARE
+603 DSEEAANRLIQSARE

-627 NYIGKPD
+627 NYIGAPD
-634 QHKSNKTVFN
+634 QHRSNKTVFN
-644 DVFDSFSNRYASGAI
+644 DVLDTFYKNQAAGQVT
-659 PEDHINSIN
+659 PEQIEKINQVILN
-668 EAIRNWSKT
+668 KAKT
-677 EGKVKKPV
+677 TGTLKDLP
-685 FSQAFDIR
+685 FR
-693 DADAVREIA
+693 DKFNIMDKDAVRAIA
-702 GNTFHGRKGI
+702 GDTFEGRKAMGDLLGMGLGTRKP
-712 ADILGKGEGTG
+712 ATVPQYANILE
-723 RQFKQMPAVPD
+723 D
-734 YWNIIDAHADPFTKG
+734 HADPFTRG
-749 ASTSSV
+749 APTSAV
-755 GTRLFSVDNI
+755 GTRLFSVDNV
-765 PAYHGG
+765 PAQYTD
-771 DVLHPDYRWA
+771 DVLHPDYRWK
-781 VTGQDKQVQFPAVPH
+781 VTGKDKQVQFPAVPQNI
-796 KVAVPDWYNEYV
+796 AVRDWYNEIKPRI
-808 GRQNAEPSGN
+808 GMEPHGN
-818 AWLSY
+818 AWFSY

-870 MLKLTPEKVDAWRKA
+870 MLKLTPEKIEAWRKA

-924 IRPLTEVPTAHSNI
+924 IRPLTELPTAHSNV

-981 VDTMHDP
+981 VDTMHDT

>member
-1 MEWVKSLNPQQKA
+1 MTGLESLSPKQRATAQRVIAEAKAQGLSPELAYGMAMQESGFDQSKKSKTGPTGVMMLGKAAAKDTGVNRHNEIENIRGGVKYMKMMLDKYEGDVDKA
-14 LADKVVRAAEKY
+14 LIAYHDGPSSAYFTTGQASPAALNHIQKVKGYAGMPASNAQASAAPASKFTIELEEVEPLDLTGLAGTTAPAQGFGRPRDITDVMAGGAGAAAGFAFGPDKPKSKKQLDQMRIQIAADRLKQAEAQAAAAASASNKPPMFGTGKDNWNVNQHEQMLAQSLANQPSQAAMGAMEPEMRAR
-26 GVDPAFALSTAK
+26 LAK
-38 AENDDFMHSVKR
+38 AQAM
-50 KSGKGAI
+50 A
-57 GLMQIMPNTAKGL
+57 PNMA
-70 KIDPYNVD
+70 P
-78 QNIDGGVRYL
+78 
-88 KENLDRFGGDKM
+88 
-100 LASVAYN
+100 A
-107 YGPNSNFF
+107 GPNS
-115 KNGYLPDETRGY
+115 L
-127 ITRITKHGGYGD
+127 
-139 VPVGTMPTPPM
+139 
-150 QKISTGTQAMA
+150 
-161 EKKPS
+161 
-166 YEIKIAP
+166 IA
-173 VDEGDLA
+173 L
-180 PWNPSTTTT
+180 
-189 GEKVAS
+189 
-195 RQVGIDDAIAAGTG
+195 
-209 GVAGVIAGHMLR
+209 
-221 PPTEE
+221 
-226 EQRQLSRETRNE
+226 
-238 LTANQQRIE
+238 
-247 LAQAQ
+247 
-252 AQADAIASGQPV
+252 
-264 QTQAQTS
+264 
-271 APTQERGYGTK
+271 
-282 NWIYQEYP
+282 
-290 QHIGPTVESMNPNTK
+290 PNT
-305 AHADELASVLSQG
+305 VGQG
-318 NKVVRNIPQGPLPM
+318 NKVL
-332 QASPFSTFPSAMP
+332 
-345 PPAPPVAQ
+345 PAPVATPAPAGGLPVAQ
-353 TPNLGVAPTR
+353 PKPINFGSRPGQ
-363 ANLANLAPPRQL
+363 LANAL
-375 NPAQLQRQVLLNRAK
+375 
-390 NVGSGKVGGGVM
+390 GGGVV
-402 GAIAGQQGYDAQQ
+402 AAQVNDMSQ
-415 KFNQG
+415 RAAQG
-420 DWVGGLTSGITGT
+420 DYAGAGLAGVS
-433 GAALTMSPN
+433 
-442 PKFKALG
+442 ALG
-449 AAATAAGGGL
+449 ATGMTHSNPKAKVAGALTSALGAGAQKL
-459 HLLQNIFNT
+459 YDMFKT
-468 EDQTKSTLQ
+468 EDETKSVLQ
-477 PDGSP
+477 PEGEA
-482 PKLKK
+482 PKYKK
-487 GGAIKKPD
+487 GGAIKKPV

-510 GLAKTVAGKIA
+510 GIAKTVAGKIA
-521 GAFGQPPGQLIMPT
+521 GAFGQPPGQLVMPT

-644 DVFDSFSNRYASGAI
+644 DVFDSFNNRYSSGAI

-843 AEGGQVQHFDR
+843 AEGGQVKHFDR

-870 MLKLTPEKVDAWRKA
+870 MLKLTPEKVEAWRKA
-885 NAKPYKQQ
+885 NAKPFKQQ

-1057 LAEALK
+1057 LAEALQ
-1063 DPTWRQIG
+1063 DPSWRQIG

>member
-1 MEWVKSLNPQQKA
+1 MTGLESLSPKQRATAQRVIAEAKAQGVPAELAYGMAMQESGFDQSKKSKTGPTGVMMLGKAAAKDMGVNRYNEMENIRGGVAYMKQMLDKYQGDVDKA
-14 LADKVVRAAEKY
+14 L
-26 GVDPAFALSTAK
+26 
-38 AENDDFMHSVKR
+38 
-50 KSGKGAI
+50 I
-57 GLMQIMPNTAKGL
+57 
-70 KIDPYNVD
+70 
-78 QNIDGGVRYL
+78 
-88 KENLDRFGGDKM
+88 
-100 LASVAYN
+100 AYHD
-107 YGPNSNFF
+107 GPNSAYF
-115 KNGYLPDETRGY
+115 KNGQASPAAINHIQKVKGYAGMATPTTSVVKVPPAQEGKSRFNIELEDVEPLDVTGLAGTTAPAQGFGRQRDISDVMVGGAGAAAGFAFGPDKPMSKKRMDQM
-127 ITRITKHGGYGD
+127 RI
-139 VPVGTMPTPPM
+139 
-150 QKISTGTQAMA
+150 Q
-161 EKKPS
+161 
-166 YEIKIAP
+166 
-173 VDEGDLA
+173 
-180 PWNPSTTTT
+180 
-189 GEKVAS
+189 
-195 RQVGIDDAIAAGTG
+195 IAADR
-209 GVAGVIAGHMLR
+209 AAR
-221 PPTEE
+221 D
-226 EQRQLSRETRNE
+226 
-238 LTANQQRIE
+238 
-247 LAQAQ
+247 AQAQ
-252 AQADAIASGQPV
+252 AQAAATAKTTQFGSGKDAWIANQHDPLLAQPLFGQPS
-264 QTQAQTS
+264 QAAAGAAEPAARAQLQKAQAMFPNM
-271 APTQERGYGTK
+271 APA
-282 NWIYQEYP
+282 
-290 QHIGPTVESMNPNTK
+290 GPDSLIALPNT
-305 AHADELASVLSQG
+305 VGQG
-318 NKVVRNIPQGPLPM
+318 NKILP
-332 QASPFSTFPSAMP
+332 ATVAA
-345 PPAPPVAQ
+345 PAPAGGLPVTQ
-353 TPNLGVAPTR
+353 PKPINFGSRPGQ
-363 ANLANLAPPRQL
+363 LANTVA
-375 NPAQLQRQVLLNRAK
+375 
-390 NVGSGKVGGGVM
+390 GGVI
-402 GAIAGQQGYDAQQ
+402 GAQVNDMSQRAA
-415 KFNQG
+415 QG
-420 DWVGGLTSGITGT
+420 DYG
-433 GAALTMSPN
+433 GAALAGLSAAGAGATLAPN
-442 PKFKALG
+442 PKAKIAGALTSALG
-449 AAATAAGGGL
+449 AGAQKL
-459 HLLQNIFNT
+459 YDIFKT
-468 EDQTKSTLQ
+468 EDETKSVLQ
-477 PDGSP
+477 PTGEP
-482 PKLKK
+482 PKYKK

-495 GGLSAVEHFDGGGRT
+495 GGLPAVEHFDGGGRT
-510 GLAKTVAGKIA
+510 GIAKAVAGKIA
-521 GAFGQPPGQLIMPT
+521 GAFGQGPGQLIVPT

-543 PKPTQQLKFSEAIRP
+543 PKPTQQLKFSDAIRP
-558 YQDHYLGVHMSDRQ
+558 YQDQYLGVHMSDRQ
-572 GTHGGRWGG
+572 GVHGNRWGG

-591 PIHAANKAVWMN
+591 PLHAANKAVWMN
-603 DSKAAANRLIETARE
+603 DSEEAANRLIQSARQ

-627 NYIGKPD
+627 NYVGGLD

-644 DVFDSFSNRYASGAI
+644 DVLDTFYKRQATGAI
-659 PEDHINSIN
+659 PEDQINTIN
-668 EAIRNWSKT
+668 EAIRNLSKT
-677 EGKVKKPV
+677 QGTIKKRPFNDV
-685 FSQAFDIR
+685 FDIR
-693 DADAVREIA
+693 DPDAVKAIA
-702 GNTFHGRKGI
+702 GTTFEGRKAI
-712 ADILGKGEGTG
+712 SDILGKGEGTG
-723 RQFKQMPAVPD
+723 RQFKQTPAVPD
-734 YWNIIDAHADPFTKG
+734 YWNIIDSHADPLTKG
-749 ASTSSV
+749 APTSAV
-755 GTRLFSVDNI
+755 GTRLFSVDDV
-765 PAYHGG
+765 PAYFAKEE
-771 DVLHPDYRWA
+771 LHPDYRWA
-781 VTGQDKQVQFPAVPH
+781 VTGSDKQVQFPAVPQ
-796 KVAVPDWYNEYV
+796 KVAVPDWYNKYYEKFK
-808 GRQNAEPSGN
+808 RDPHGN
-818 AWLSY
+818 AWFSY
-823 PKRPQL
+823 PDQPQL

-870 MLKLTPEKVDAWRKA
+870 MLKLTPEKVEAWRKA

-1123 NYAQGGLTHL
+1123 NYAKGGLTHL